1 MQLRDYQQE
10 CIDTIESMPP
20 GSYLC
25 QMATGLGKTATFTH
39 IPRQGRVLL
48 LSHREELVHQPA
60 KYYDCPVGFERA
72 QERST
77 GEEVVSASVQTLVQR
92 LEHFSPSEFDMII
105 TDECF
110 PCTVKVDGKPLK
122 NIKHGDIIASWNN
135 DSGKIENKT
144 VLHVFK
150 KKPNK
155 MCVVTLEDGQ
165 KIPCTP
171 NHPFYVENSGYIPA
185 IKLLEGFYVRRNVLQ
200 GMWKE
205 TGQGKLHSEAMEQQ
219 TPAMEKRWDVLFK
232 RMLRRVLQ
240 KNFERNNVQN
250 KQKVCK
256 RKNEEEQPDEKRGR
270 SEKGFKEIERNRA
283 LSKNQMRKR
292 GRAYRSA
299 TNTIVSIK
307 RNWALCGIWN
317 TNKICKKVQNAISRR
332 LQSRHSDTIE
342 NDCNRSGW
350 KQSFSIGK
358 EGTGFKKRI
367 LFEFVRVE
375 SVKIQEQTSDG
386 TFGGLCPDGYVYNL
400 EVEGNHNY
408 FADGILVHN
417 CHHASATTYRKIYD
431 YFYPRMHIGFTATPN
446 RGDRV
451 RLDTVFSKIIFQ
463 RDLRWGIENGYLCDI
478 HCLRVDIGYDL
489 SRVHTRMGDYAP
501 GELEEAMEGTS
512 DAVAQAYREYAKGAT
527 LIFSVSVSQA
537 EEIAQRIHGAVVVTG
552 QTKNRAEIIQR
563 FTDGEIPCIVNVMVF
578 TEGTDIPRVET
589 VIVARPTQSEALYAQ
604 MVGRGLR
611 LYPGKEKLTLIDC
624 VGVTG
629 KVSLCTAPSLLGV
642 DMDSVPQSKRNEV
655 QGDLFE
661 LPNKIIAAS
670 DCPESWIKNV
680 EIVDLWAK
688 EQKYQ
693 THEVNW
699 FKMPDGSLVCGLKD
713 RNAIKIPAPDSL
725 GMVPLKNG
733 GFMPMQDA
741 LDLAYSRLQTM
752 YADDAYIWDLRL
764 AKKWGKAPA
773 SEKQKQI
780 IAKRCKGFD
789 CADLTKGQA
798 SQILNRL
805 FNGGKPS

>member
-10 CIDTIESMPP
+10 CISAIQSMPP

-48 LSHREELVHQPA
+48 LSHREELVHQPVR
-60 KYYDCPVGFERA
+60 YYDCPVGFERA
-72 QERST
+72 EEHSG
-77 GEEVVSASVQTLVQR
+77 GEEVVSASVQTISRR
-92 LEHFSPSEFDMII
+92 LDRFSPDEFDMII

-122 NIKHGDIIASWNN
+122 NLKSGDIIASWNSN
-135 DSGKIENKT
+135 TGKVEMRKVT
-144 VLHVFK
+144 HVFK
-150 KKPNK
+150 KKPSE

-171 NHPFYVENSGYIPA
+171 NHPFYVEGSGYIPA
-185 IKLLEGFYVRRNVLQ
+185 IKLLEGSYVRRNVLQ
-200 GMWKE
+200 SLRKK
-205 TGQGKLHSEAMEQQ
+205 TGPRKLHSESMEQQ
-219 TPAMEKRWDVLFK
+219 TAAMETWRNLLFEGVFF
-232 RMLRRVLQ
+232 RVLQ
-240 KNFERNNVQN
+240 KNFERNNVKD
-250 KQKVCK
+250 KQKVRK

-270 SEKGFKEIERNRA
+270 SGKGFKEVEGNRA
-283 LSKNQMRKR
+283 LPENQVRKWSWS
-292 GRAYRSA
+292 YRSA
-299 TNTIVSIK
+299 ANVTSCIDE
-307 RNWALCGIWN
+307 NWALCGVRN
-317 TNKICKKVQNAISRR
+317 TNEICRKIRNSLPGLI
-332 LQSRHSDTIE
+332 QSRHSNSKSNGSDRSRRKQPLRIE
-342 NDCNRSGW
+342 KKGTR
-350 KQSFSIGK
+350 QK
-358 EGTGFKKRI
+358 ERI
-367 LFEFVRVE
+367 LFEYVRVE
-375 SVKIQEQTSDG
+375 SVKIQERTSDG

-417 CHHASATTYRKIYD
+417 CHHSSSKTYRKIYD
-431 YFYPRMHIGFTATPN
+431 YFHPRLHIGFTATPN
-446 RGDRV
+446 RGDHV
-451 RLDTVFSKIIFQ
+451 RLDTIFSKIIFQ
-463 RDLRWGIENGYLCDI
+463 RDLKWGIENGYLCDI

-501 GELEEAMEGTS
+501 GELEEAMAGTS
-512 DAVAQAYREYAKGAT
+512 DAIAQVYREYAKGAT
-527 LIFSVSVSQA
+527 LIFSVSISQA
-537 EEIAQRIHGAVVVTG
+537 EEIAQRIPGAVVVTG

-563 FTDGEIPCIVNVMVF
+563 FTNGEIPCVVNVMVF

-589 VIVARPTQSEALYAQ
+589 VIIARPTQSEALYAQ

-629 KVSLCTAPSLLGV
+629 KASLCTAPSLLGV
-642 DMDSVPQSKRNEV
+642 DMDSVPEEKRSEV

-693 THEVNW
+693 THDVNY

-713 RNAIKIPAPDSL
+713 RNTIRIPPPDSL
-725 GMVPLKNG
+725 GMVPLRDG
-733 GFMPMQDA
+733 GSIPMQDA
-741 LDLAYSRLQTM
+741 LDMAYKRLQEL
-752 YADDAYIWDLRL
+752 YKEDAYIWDLR
-764 AKKWGKAPA
+764 KVKRWGAEPA
-773 SEKQKQI
+773 SEKQKQLI
-780 IAKRCKGFD
+780 SRRCKGFD
-789 CADLTKGQA
+789 CSALTKMQA

-805 FNGGKPS
+805 LNGGKRV